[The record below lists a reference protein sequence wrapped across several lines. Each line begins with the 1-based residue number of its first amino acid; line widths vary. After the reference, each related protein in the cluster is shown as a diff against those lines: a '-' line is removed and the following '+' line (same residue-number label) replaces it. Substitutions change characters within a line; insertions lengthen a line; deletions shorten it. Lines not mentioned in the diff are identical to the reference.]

1 MLPQAVK
8 SAVTP
13 AKRAGNKRRRLKMSS
28 SDFDAVYAIGD
39 VHGRIDLLEE
49 AEEKIADLTARKG
62 RGLVVLLG
70 DYVDRGPNSK
80 AVLERLTSPPNGN
93 FERVCL
99 CGNHDDVMA
108 KFCASPLQNLNWL
121 QFGGG
126 ETLRSY
132 GIDISQYKL
141 DAANEPEL
149 VEQLTASIPQKHL
162 DFLADAP
169 VALEMGKLLFVHAGI
184 APGIALED
192 QRDRDLMW
200 IRQPFIADGP
210 KLDINVVHG
219 HTPFDEVDIGPNRV
233 GIDTGAYAT
242 GKLSV
247 IYFRNGQL
255 RKLK

>member
-1 MLPQAVK
+1 MLSQAVK
-8 SAVTP
+8 SVVNP
-13 AKRAGNKRRRLKMSS
+13 ARKAGNRRRRLNMSLADYDS
-28 SDFDAVYAIGD
+28 VYAIGD
-39 VHGRIDLLEE
+39 VHGRFDLLKDV
-49 AEEKIADLTARKG
+49 EEKIADLTARKG
-62 RGLVVLLG
+62 RGLVVYLG
-70 DYVDRGPNSK
+70 DYVDRGPDSR
-80 AVLERLTSPPNGN
+80 AVLDRLTSPPDGN

-132 GIDISQYKL
+132 GIDISRYKL
-141 DAANEPEL
+141 DAADEPKL
-149 VEQLTASIPQKHL
+149 IDDLAAAIPQKHL
-162 DFLADAP
+162 DFLANAP

-184 APGIALED
+184 APGVPMEG

-200 IRQPFIADGP
+200 IRQPFIAEGP
-210 KLDINVVHG
+210 KLDITVVHG
-219 HTPFDEVDIGPNRV
+219 HTPFDEVDMGPNRV